1 MEQVKNHFERFDQE
15 NDSKKYII
23 TLKTLIVTILVL
35 IIVFALS
42 NGHLLLTNLTGVLI
56 MMLCMMYTHTS
67 AMYIKRV
74 YKYFEGTLNPPVSVP
89 KPFGYG
95 RCINPYSN
103 PGKRMI
109 PIILVCTDAAF
120 ISCAIF
126 ILFSK

>member
-23 TLKTLIVTILVL
+23 ILKILIVTILVL
-35 IIVFALS
+35 IIVFALA
-42 NGHLLLTNLTGVLI
+42 NGHLLLTNSIGVLI
-56 MMLCMMYTHTS
+56 MVLCMIYTHTS

-74 YKYFEGTLNPPVSVP
+74 YKYFEG
-89 KPFGYG
+89 
-95 RCINPYSN
+95 
-103 PGKRMI
+103 KRMI
-109 PIILVCTDAAF
+109 PIILAFTDAAF